1 MALCECGCGGETKG
15 GKFLPGHD
23 QKLRS
28 KLEKDTGG
36 LLPLRSLVEAAR
48 KYAEDDQNPRFHL
61 LHIAIPTYANPNP
74 IPRTGDQLP

>member
-28 KLEKDTGG
+28 KLEEETGG
-36 LLPLRSLVEAAR
+36 LLHLRSLVEAAS
-48 KYAEDDQNPRFHL
+48 KYAEDETSLNQFGETTKSILKRK
-61 LHIAIPTYANPNP
+61 AKS
-74 IPRTGDQLP
+74 

>member
-28 KLEKDTGG
+28 KLEEDTGG

-48 KYAEDDQNPRFHL
+48 KYAEDETSLNQF
-61 LHIAIPTYANPNP
+61 
-74 IPRTGDQLP
+74 GDTTKSILKSKAKS